1 MPSRSVVLLA
11 AAATLL
17 AGCIFQSLSP
27 TQQLSDQVYQLND
40 ETRWGRVD
48 LAAQRVMPAYR
59 QTFVLSRRSWGRD
72 IALAD
77 TEVSAL
83 VLATDGNSATSTV
96 EISWYDQRSMVLRGT
111 VLRQRWAKTDAGFFL
126 DEETVFAGD
135 DTLLELPEAE
145 EADGEAEPAPAE
157 DATAGTYVNTRL

>member
-11 AAATLL
+11 ALSSLL
-17 AGCIFQSLSP
+17 AGCLFQSLSP
-27 TQQLSDQVYQLND
+27 TRQLSDQVYSLND

-59 QTFVLSRRSWGRD
+59 VSFVASRRDWGRD
-72 IALAD
+72 VAIAD

-83 VLATDGNSATSTV
+83 VLAQDGNSATSTV

-111 VLRQRWAKTDAGFFL
+111 VLRQRWAKTDAGFL
-126 DEETVFAGD
+126 LEEETVFAGD
-135 DTLLELPEAE
+135 DTLLAAPEE
-145 EADGEAEPAPAE
+145 EAGAAGIVPDDEG
-157 DATAGTYVNTRL
+157 AGTYVNTNM